1 MILQLFRNDLE
12 MMKKMKEDQRLKE
25 LEIKRAEREEM
36 IYLDKEMA
44 EVRILDLQQMHS
56 TINFA
61 RLWTKH

>member
-1 MILQLFRNDLE
+1 
-12 MMKKMKEDQRLKE
+12 MKEDQRLKE

-61 RLWTKH
+61 RLWTRH